1 MIDYVSANITRG
13 EDSDTIQCGI
23 YLAEPV
29 ANGGSLKRRLD
40 TVHSCSVTV
49 FVPGAPPVTKTATD
63 DGAGFYTCTLA
74 ASERPAKGVGFVLTA
89 AVKEQ
94 ESSTEHL
101 LEETG
106 QVVGTFTKLVLR

>member
-13 EDSDTIQCGI
+13 EETDEIQCGI

-29 ANGGSLKRRLD
+29 LNGGSLKRRLD

-49 FVPGAPPVTKTATD
+49 FVPGSPAATKTATD
-63 DGAGFYTCTLA
+63 NGAGFYTCSLA
-74 ASERPAKGVGFVLTA
+74 AAERPATGAGFVLTA

-94 ESSTEHL
+94 ASSTEHL